1 MNKDGKVE
9 SGKCLF
15 SLYEGSNDIWK
26 TDIQT
31 RKKHMKVK
39 SGSAKP
45 NYSGIC
51 FSQVINLVLPNVQI
65 FF

>member
-39 SGSAKP
+39 SGSE
-45 NYSGIC
+45 NQII
-51 FSQVINLVLPNVQI
+51 QVYASPRRLI
-65 FF
+65 